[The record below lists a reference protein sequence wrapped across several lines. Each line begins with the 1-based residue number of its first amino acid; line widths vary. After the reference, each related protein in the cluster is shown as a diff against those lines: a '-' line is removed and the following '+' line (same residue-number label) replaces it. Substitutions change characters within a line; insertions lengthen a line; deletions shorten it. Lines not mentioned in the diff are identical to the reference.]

1 MNGHA
6 AHPQKHPRIFAPI
19 WVSIGEMEEYWS
31 PECLYDRSA
40 PFEQNIRSALREFH
54 SEPSDSID
62 LMKYFSWPSDRE
74 MDHAVRLKIRAA
86 RLSVCA
92 VGETAYTVVD
102 LETTAELTDEEW
114 DVFTRQLEY
123 QYRDGWGAE
132 FEATDIP
139 IGQNKMIL
147 ARLGCGE
154 LIFCHTEE
162 QLRAQQPPGQ
172 HTEQIVQRDRGY
184 GLLERKDGLPFQEQ
198 DTAVMDFNTRNT

>member
-1 MNGHA
+1 MNERLS
-6 AHPQKHPRIFAPI
+6 HPQAYPRIFSPI

-40 PFEQNIRSALREFH
+40 PFEQHIRSALQKFH

-74 MDHAVRLKIRAA
+74 TNYAVRLKIRAA

-92 VGETAYTVVD
+92 VGETAYAVVD
-102 LETTAELTDEEW
+102 LETTAELTEEEW

-123 QYRDGWGAE
+123 QYQDGWGAE

-147 ARLGCGE
+147 ARLCREG
-154 LIFCHTEE
+154 LIYCCTEE
-162 QLRAQQPPGQ
+162 QLRDRQNPGWQ
-172 HTEQIVQRDRGY
+172 TEQ
-184 GLLERKDGLPFQEQ
+184 
-198 DTAVMDFNTRNT
+198 TM

>member
-1 MNGHA
+1 MNERLVRSE
-6 AHPQKHPRIFAPI
+6 KYPRIFSPI

-40 PFEQNIRSALREFH
+40 PFEQHIRSALQKFH
-54 SEPSDSID
+54 SEPSDGID

-74 MDHAVRLKIRAA
+74 MNYAVRLKIRAA

-92 VGETAYTVVD
+92 VGETAYAVVD
-102 LETTAELTDEEW
+102 LATTAELTEEEW

-123 QYRDGWGAE
+123 QYQDGWGSE

-147 ARLGCGE
+147 ARLCCEG
-154 LIFCHTEE
+154 LIYCCTEE
-162 QLRAQQPPGQ
+162 QLRERQDPEWQTGQ
-172 HTEQIVQRDRGY
+172 AMQ
-184 GLLERKDGLPFQEQ
+184 
-198 DTAVMDFNTRNT
+198 